1 MAKSKAN
8 LCPETLNFSSNAD
21 SLNLNAKQEESI
33 ENSIRNAALDSNL
46 VYVIVPQK
54 NTAVD
59 YVIGRNTDNTPRQ
72 VTSHRFF
79 CAGFDSLGNLVEVR
93 TVGVQTLRAMA
104 YCFVEDGVA
113 APIIK
118 VEDNGKG
125 NFKAVQGTT
134 YVRAMDD
141 TRFIKVVDHR
151 AAVDRPTAFRAL
163 GTRDAYASKFGD
175 DRIMMRDEQGNAVL
189 EVTHMKMFVKDSLP
203 AAELVKA
210 ALEACKEVGGNNFYE
225 L

>member
-1 MAKSKAN
+1 MAKSKAG
-8 LCPETLNFSSNAD
+8 LCPETLNFNASSDA
-21 SLNLNAKQEESI
+21 LNLSEKQEASI
-33 ENSIRNAALDSNL
+33 EASIRNAALDSNL

-59 YVIGRNTDNTPRQ
+59 YAITTDDGVSRK
-72 VTSHRFF
+72 VASKRFF

-104 YCFVEDGVA
+104 FCFVEDGVA

-118 VEDNGKG
+118 VEPNGKG

-141 TRFIKVVDHR
+141 TRFIKVADHR
-151 AAVDRPTAFRAL
+151 ATVDRPTAFRAL
-163 GTRDAYASKFGD
+163 GTRDAYASKFGAD
-175 DRIMMRDEQGNAVL
+175 GIMERDEQNNAIL
-189 EVTHMKMFVKDSLP
+189 DVTHMKMFVKDSLP
-203 AAELVKA
+203 AKELVQA
-210 ALEACKEVGGNNFYE
+210 ALEACKEVGGSNFYE

>member
-1 MAKSKAN
+1 MAKSKAS
-8 LCPETLNFSSNAD
+8 LCPETLNFNASSDA
-21 SLNLNAKQEESI
+21 LNLSEKQEASI
-33 ENSIRNAALDSNL
+33 EASIRNAALDSNL

-59 YVIGRNTDNTPRQ
+59 YMINVEGQPAPRK
-72 VTSHRFF
+72 VASKRFF

-104 YCFVEDGVA
+104 FCFVEDGVA

-118 VEDNGKG
+118 VEPNGKG

-141 TRFIKVVDHR
+141 TRFIKVADHR
-151 AAVDRPTAFRAL
+151 ATVDRPTAFRAL
-163 GTRDAYASKFGD
+163 GTRDAYASKFGPD
-175 DRIMMRDEQGNAVL
+175 GIMERDENSNAIL
-189 EVTHMKMFVKDSLP
+189 DITHMKMFVKDQLP